1 MSQHTSEWESFEQ
14 RCSVVTSRS
23 HNTENSPIS
32 PSSPHQFD
40 PTDETSEQKRRRT
53 ISLTSAGNKSTFRS
67 AKEGYRA
74 LDKSQSRLAFVDYLI
89 KPVQRICKY
98 PLLLERLKPKSLLV
112 GSDDVVFTI
121 ENAIQIMRSVATSV
135 DEAHHRREAFAK
147 SSLIISRLI
156 LPPASP
162 LPSPTSGVAVQQS
175 LVHTLTSPFLSS
187 LGPCLLAGSLDVLS
201 YSPYNSI
208 EDFSSLTAK
217 YLGVFLYSGGYI
229 ILAKIHKGKKYEP
242 RHWFSLADFEITG
255 GDREEGWFCLTCTM
269 ISLDLTHSLKLCC
282 LVPFV

>member
-1 MSQHTSEWESFEQ
+1 MSQHASEWELFEQ
-14 RCSVVTSRS
+14 RCSVIISRP
-23 HNTENSPIS
+23 NNPENSS
-32 PSSPHQFD
+32 PVSTSSLYQPD
-40 PTDETSEQKRRRT
+40 LTDEATQQKRRRT
-53 ISLTSAGNKSTFRS
+53 TSLTSPGSKSTSRS

-98 PLLLERLKPKSLLV
+98 PLLLEQLKPRSLLV
-112 GSDDVVFTI
+112 GSDDVVFII

-135 DEAHHRREAFAK
+135 DEAHRRREAVTK
-147 SSLIISRLI
+147 SSLIISRFI

-162 LPSPTSGVAVQQS
+162 LPSPASCPTAAQQPS
-175 LVHTLTSPFLSS
+175 VHALTSSFLSS
-187 LGPCLLAGSLDVLS
+187 LGPCLLAGSLDVLY
-201 YSPYNSI
+201 YSPYNSM

-255 GDREEGWFCLTCTM
+255 GEREEGWFCLARAVVL
-269 ISLDLTHSLKLCC
+269 LDLT
-282 LVPFV
+282 